1 MFNKL
6 AFRDPVVAKQLVAA
20 IQHISTQEW
29 AIMEVCGG
37 QTHSIIQYG
46 IDQLLPDNI
55 RLIHGPGCPVCVT
68 PLEYI
73 DKALAIANVPN
84 IIFCSFGDMLRVPS
98 SHQDLLSSKAQGAD
112 IRIVYSPLDALKIA
126 QDNPNREVVFFAVG
140 FETTAPTTALAAQQA
155 KQLGLKN
162 FSLLTCHV
170 CVPPVMRALLAS
182 PNCQV
187 QGFLA
192 AGHVCAIMG
201 YEQYHPIAE
210 QYRVPIVVTGFE
222 PVDILQGIYQCV
234 QQLEAGRFEVENA
247 YSRVV
252 REQGNP
258 AAQHAMQQVFITVDR
273 NWRGLGNIPQS
284 GLMLAP
290 EFADWNAEL
299 KFNVQSVNTQEPVAC
314 RSGDVLQGLIKPSQ
328 CPEFGTTCTPEHPLG
343 ATMVSTEGACAAYYR
358 YRRVS

>member
-1 MFNKL
+1 MFHKQ
-6 AFRDPVVAKQLVAA
+6 AFRDPAIAKQLVAA
-20 IQHISTQEW
+20 IEKTCTQSW
-29 AIMEVCGG
+29 TIMEVCGG

-68 PLEYI
+68 PLAYI
-73 DKALAIANVPN
+73 DKALAIASVPN

-98 SHQDLLSSKAQGAD
+98 SHLDLLSAKAQGAD
-112 IRIVYSPLDALKIA
+112 IRIVYSPLDSLKIA

-170 CVPPVMRALLAS
+170 CVPPVMRALLES
-182 PNCQV
+182 ENCQV

-201 YEQYHPIAE
+201 YQQYHPIAE
-210 QYRVPIVVTGFE
+210 RYRVPIVVTGFE

-252 REQGNP
+252 KEQGNT
-258 AAQHAMQQVFITVDR
+258 AAQNAMHQVFITVDR
-273 NWRGLGNIPQS
+273 NWRGLGEIPQS

-290 EFADWNAEL
+290 SFDAWNAEL
-299 KFNVQSVNTQEPVAC
+299 KFNVQTINTEEPKAC
-314 RSGDVLQGLIKPSQ
+314 RSGDVLQGLITPPQ
-328 CPEFGTTCTPEHPLG
+328 CPEFGKNCTPEHPLG

-358 YRRVS
+358 YRRSA

>member
-6 AFRDPVVAKQLVAA
+6 AFRDPVVAKKLVAA
-20 IQHISTQEW
+20 IQQISTQPW
-29 AIMEVCGG
+29 TLMEVCGG

-98 SHQDLLSSKAQGAD
+98 SHQDLLSAKAQGAD

-126 QDNPNREVVFFAVG
+126 QENPNREVVFFAVG

-155 KQLGLKN
+155 KRLGLKN

-170 CVPPVMRALLAS
+170 CVPPVMQALLAS

-201 YEQYHPIAE
+201 YGQYHPIAE
-210 QYRVPIVVTGFE
+210 RYRVPIVVTGFE

-299 KFNVQSVNTQEPVAC
+299 KFNVQAVNTQEPVAC
-314 RSGDVLQGLIKPSQ
+314 RSGDVLQGLIKPAQ
-328 CPEFGTTCTPEHPLG
+328 CPEFATTCTPEHPLG

-358 YRRVS
+358 YRR